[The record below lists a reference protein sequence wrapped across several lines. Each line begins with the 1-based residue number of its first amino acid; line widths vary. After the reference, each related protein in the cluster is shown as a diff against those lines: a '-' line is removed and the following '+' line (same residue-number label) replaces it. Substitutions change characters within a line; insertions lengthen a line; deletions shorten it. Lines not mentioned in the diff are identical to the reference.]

1 MQPATKM
8 SEDEYLA
15 FERGADRKHELVNG
29 QILAMAGGSPR
40 HNAICA
46 NLIRALGNVLRG
58 GPCRPLTSDQRVHVP
73 ATGLFTYPDVTVV
86 CGEAR
91 YHAKDRHTL
100 LTPTVLFE
108 VLSPTTE
115 ADDRGAKFHHYASI
129 ESLREYVLVGSV
141 ERRVE
146 HYRRLEAR
154 RHGDG
159 PEASR
164 WELTT
169 YDAEGSLV
177 ELPAL
182 AIAVPFDEVYE
193 GTDAFPL

>member
-1 MQPATKM
+1 MQPVAKV

-15 FERGADRKHELVNG
+15 LERAADRKHELVNG
-29 QILAMAGGSPR
+29 QMLAMAGASPR

-46 NLIRALGNVLRG
+46 NVIAGLRGLLRG

-108 VLSPTTE
+108 VLSPTPSPTRE

-146 HYRRLEAR
+146 HYRRLDPR
-154 RHGDG
+154 
-159 PEASR
+159 R
-164 WELTT
+164 WELVT
-169 YDAEGSLV
+169 YDTEGALV

-182 AIAVPFDEVYE
+182 AIALPFDEVYE
-193 GTDAFPL
+193 GTDAFPT